1 MSSGGGAPDTPD
13 YVGAAKETSAGNL
26 DVARYTTEANRVD
39 QINPWGAITWKKET
53 APTYD
58 MAAYSAAMEKYN
70 ADFKSYNDRA
80 AGGGDGNPY
89 FTGTLTADGL
99 PVFGYS
105 PYNDI
110 GSAPIKPDLE
120 QFKTDT
126 TDHWTQT
133 QTLNPDSQAALD
145 SQLALIKNKS
155 QLANDIYSRVADTYS
170 TAFDPAT
177 ATSIK
182 QPTDMPGFDASKYIT
197 ASAAKDAPA
206 FDSSYLPSIS
216 APNSVP
222 TFDHEA
228 MLQAQKAAYDS
239 GSSLLRP
246 QFEQAQSRLDNKLAL
261 QGLAPTSE
269 SYQTSMGN
277 TLRSQNEAYTNL
289 ANQAVLT
296 GNQTGI
302 NLYNAALAGTQQQQN
317 LYNQQ
322 LQNGL
327 AAYNA
332 KLSGNQQQQN
342 LVNQQL
348 QNGLAQYSAQLTGT
362 QAQQGLYNQQL
373 ANALAQYNLPLNT
386 VNSLLSN
393 TQITAPSFGSYAQ
406 QANVSGADLLGAA
419 QAQYG
424 AALGSSNAANAASA
438 QNFSGLMGMGNL
450 GMAAY
455 KAGLF
460 GTGAT
465 AATGAAM
472 AGEAAGTYAALDA
485 AAAAAGTYGATEGSA
500 ALAAL
505 ALA

>member
-13 YVGAAKETSAGNL
+13 YVGAANATSQGNL
-26 DVARYTTEANRVD
+26 DVAKYTVEANRVN
-39 QINPWGAITWKKET
+39 QVNPWGAITWSKEST
-53 APTYD
+53 PTYD
-58 MAAYSAAMEKYN
+58 MAAYNAAMDKYN
-70 ADFKSYNDRA
+70 TDLAAYNARA
-80 AGGGDGNPY
+80 SSGDTGFYNFVNMNP
-89 FTGTLTADGL
+89 
-99 PVFGYS
+99 V
-105 PYNDI
+105 
-110 GSAPIKPDLE
+110 KPELE
-120 QFKTDT
+120 QYNTGSSDK
-126 TDHWTQT
+126 WTQT
-133 QTLNPDSQAALD
+133 QTLTPDSQAALD
-145 SQLALIKNKS
+145 AQLALIKNKS
-155 QLANDIYSRVADTYS
+155 QLANDLYSRVADAYS

-177 ATSIK
+177 AASIK

-216 APNSVP
+216 APTSMP

-277 TLRSQNEAYTNL
+277 TLRSQNDAYTNL

-393 TQITAPSFGSYAQ
+393 TQITTPSFGSYAQ

-460 GTGAT
+460 GAAGTGAAATTGAT
-465 AATGAAM
+465 AA
-472 AGEAAGTYAALDA
+472 GEAAGYYAALDA
-485 AAAAAGTYGATEGSA
+485 AASAAGTYGATEGA
-500 ALAAL
+500 GALAAL